1 MTETDRKQFAQLIQ
15 GLFMTFEMEI
25 SPTVVAVWWG
35 VLERFSLADVR
46 AACSQY
52 AATGTN
58 RPRPAHIR
66 EIIIAATDPWPSAE
80 EAWSYAPK
88 SEAEGAFVFPEQM
101 QALSLVQDAIDRGD
115 LIAARADFKAAYTR
129 LVDAAR
135 DAGQAPKFWY
145 SAAAGLHWEQA
156 DQERATA
163 IVDARN
169 RGWLTNEQATHAARL
184 IESPSGQQIA
194 ATSLPGLEVQTN
206 PLPLITQMT
215 RRLSLVQNPTTPES
229 GDSE

>member
-1 MTETDRKQFAQLIQ
+1 MTETDRKPFAQILS
-15 GLFMTFEMEI
+15 GLFETFEMQL

-46 AACSQY
+46 AACGQY

-66 EIIIAATDPWPSAE
+66 EILIAATDPWPSAE

-88 SEAEGAFVFPEQM
+88 SEAEGAYVFQEQM
-101 QALSLVQDAIDRGD
+101 QALNLVQDAIDRGD
-115 LIAARADFKAAYTR
+115 LIAARADFKPAYTR

-135 DAGQAPKFWY
+135 DAGRAPKFWY
-145 SAAAGLHWEQA
+145 SAAAGLPWEQA
-156 DQERATA
+156 DQARAAA

-169 RGWLTNEQATHAARL
+169 RGWLTNEQATDAAKRL
-184 IESPSGQQIA
+184 QSPAGQQIA
-194 ATSLPGLEVQTN
+194 NTSIAGLEGPGN
-206 PLPLITQMT
+206 PLPLITQLT
-215 RRLSLVQNPTTPES
+215 RRLSVQKSTSAETGNAA
-229 GDSE
+229 